1 MAESGVS
8 HVWPRGRNCQVWV
21 ARVCHAHVGS
31 IRRFRNNVVG
41 RKSQVRY
48 KAAVRFVLIAAKELA
63 FAKTRL
69 APALPSA
76 GERSAL
82 AAAMFRDVLSAALG
96 ARSVDR
102 VAVVT
107 SEPSLLDLAR
117 GAGAIAIDEQFPRGL
132 NVAVRLATPE
142 LVRAGATVICTMLSD
157 TPGVTAEDVDA
168 TLAAMPADA
177 SGVVLVPSRDFS
189 GTNMIAR
196 KPAEVIATQFGRF
209 SLVRHLEDCRNKKIA
224 CEVLRLQR
232 PALDLDLPADLF
244 EFARIAGTTHTQS
257 HLARLGLVH
266 G

>member
-1 MAESGVS
+1 M
-8 HVWPRGRNCQVWV
+8 
-21 ARVCHAHVGS
+21 
-31 IRRFRNNVVG
+31 
-41 RKSQVRY
+41 
-48 KAAVRFVLIAAKELA
+48 RFVLIAAKELA

-132 NVAVRLATPE
+132 NVAVRLATAE
-142 LVRAGATVICTMLSD
+142 LVRSGATVICTMLSD

-168 TLAAMPADA
+168 TLRRDA
-177 SGVVLVPSRDFS
+177 GGRPSGVVLVPSRDFS

-196 KPAEVIATQFGRF
+196 KPAGGNRDAIWT
-209 SLVRHLEDCRNKKIA
+209 
-224 CEVLRLQR
+224 LQPR
-232 PALDLDLPADLF
+232 P
-244 EFARIAGTTHTQS
+244 S
-257 HLARLGLVH
+257 S
-266 G
+266 